1 MPASSFIPAVPLRRP
16 SQRNLAAQRRFTALA
31 LLGVIIGATSLT
43 ARRAQAEPLIEKQD
57 IWTGGVGGYDIY
69 RIPGLVVTAK
79 GTVLA
84 YCEARKGSRSD
95 WGTIDIQLNR
105 STDAGR
111 TFSPP
116 EIIAAVDGPKQK
128 NPVALAQNL
137 AQPNEVTYNNPVAF
151 AQRNGE
157 VTILFC
163 LEYMRCFVIRST
175 DDGLTWTKP
184 EEITA
189 AFEPFR
195 KSYDWKVLAT
205 GPAHGIELRTGRL
218 VVPVWLSLGTGGHAH
233 RPSVTATIYSDDQG
247 LTWHAGDIAVPNTEE
262 FALPNETVI
271 VELADGRVML
281 NVRSEAKA
289 HRRIVVTS
297 PDGATGW
304 TAPKFDSALLE
315 PICMASILR
324 VSRTDAA
331 GEGRNRI
338 LFANPHN
345 LDRADGKL
353 TDGKSR
359 DRKNIALK
367 LSYDEGLSWPVN
379 KLLDPGFS
387 AYSDLALLP
396 DGTMLCLYE
405 SSGAKPA
412 DPKKSKPYAALTLVR
427 FNLEWLTDGKDHGPK
442 YEAAK

>member
-1 MPASSFIPAVPLRRP
+1 MPASSFLPAVPLRRP
-16 SQRNLAAQRRFTALA
+16 AQRSLTALA
-31 LLGVIIGATSLT
+31 LLSVIITTTSLT
-43 ARRAQAEPLIEKQD
+43 APAQAEPLFEKQD

-95 WGTIDIQLNR
+95 WGTIDIQLRR
-105 STDAGR
+105 STDGGR
-111 TFSPP
+111 TFSEPA
-116 EIIAAVDGPKQK
+116 IIAAVDGPKQK

-163 LEYMRCFVIRST
+163 LEYMRCFVIRSA

-184 EEITA
+184 SEITA

-195 KSYDWKVLAT
+195 KQYDWKVLAT

-247 LTWHAGDIAVPNTEE
+247 RTWHAGDIAVPNTEK

-281 NVRSEAKA
+281 NVRSESTE

-304 TAPKFDSALLE
+304 SAPKFDSALLE

-324 VSRTDAA
+324 VSSPTVADR
-331 GEGRNRI
+331 GRI

-379 KLLDPGFS
+379 KLLDAGPS

-412 DPKKSKPYAALTLVR
+412 DPKKLKPYAALTLAR
-427 FNLEWLTDGKDHGPK
+427 FNLEWLTDGKDKGP
-442 YEAAK
+442 AGARAKRE